1 MAKTKKQVKQEE
13 TVINLDSFAVP
24 IAIVVA
30 GIVIALAVFLSNK
43 GANQKENV
51 SKEKETITA
60 GSDEQ
65 EAPSSSSSS
74 MLGNAPY
81 VGDKSK
87 AKIAIIEYSDFQCG
101 YCKRHADEVYPELKS
116 KFVDTGEIIY
126 VFKSYPLGESG
137 LGYNAAVASQC
148 VAGLVDGDKF
158 ASFHTKMFS
167 VTSDADIKAAAV
179 ELGVDAGKYDACI
192 TSEDAKQKVMAD
204 RTEGSK
210 AGVEGTPGFVVGK
223 IGDDGKV
230 DGVIIKGAYPFSE
243 FESAITKLSQ

>member
-30 GIVIALAVFLSNK
+30 GIVIALAVFLTNK
-43 GANQKENV
+43 GANQEATV
-51 SKEKETITA
+51 SKNKETITA
-60 GSDEQ
+60 GSNE
-65 EAPSSSSSS
+65 EESPSTSSSS

-81 VGDKSK
+81 VGDKSQ
-87 AKIAIIEYSDFQCG
+87 AKIAVIEYSDFQCG
-101 YCKRHADEVYPELKS
+101 YCKRHADQVYPELKS
-116 KFVDTGEIIY
+116 KFVDTGKIIY

-137 LGYNAAVASQC
+137 LGYNAAIASQC

-158 ASFHTKMFS
+158 ALFHTKMFS

-192 TSEDAKQKVMAD
+192 ASEDTKEKVMAD

-210 AGVEGTPGFVVGK
+210 AGVQGTPGFVVGK

-230 DGVIIKGAYPFSE
+230 EGVIIKGAYPFSE